1 MKIKTGAR
9 ILALSALTT
18 MMFSASALAK
28 IEEGKLVIWING
40 DKGYNGLAEVG
51 KKFEKDT
58 GIKVTVEH
66 PDKLEEKFLRL
77 RQLAMALTLSSGRT
91 TALVATLNL
100 ACWLKSPRT
109 KRSRTSCIRLPGMPY
124 VTTAS

>member
-51 KKFEKDT
+51 RKNSRKIPELKSPLS
-58 GIKVTVEH
+58 IRINWKRNS
-66 PDKLEEKFLRL
+66 LRL

-91 TALVATLNL
+91 TVLVALTI
-100 ACWLKSPRT
+100 WPV
-109 KRSRTSCIRLPGMPY
+109 G
-124 VTTAS
+124 

>member
-40 DKGYNGLAEVG
+40 DKGYN
-51 KKFEKDT
+51 
-58 GIKVTVEH
+58 
-66 PDKLEEKFLRL
+66 
-77 RQLAMALTLSSGRT
+77 LSLIHISEPTRHMH
-91 TALVATLNL
+91 V
-100 ACWLKSPRT
+100 
-109 KRSRTSCIRLPGMPY
+109 SRMPSS
-124 VTTAS
+124 A

>member
-40 DKGYNGLAEVG
+40 DKGYNGGLAEVG
-51 KKFEKDT
+51 KSLKKTPALKF
-58 GIKVTVEH
+58 
-66 PDKLEEKFLRL
+66 P
-77 RQLAMALTLSSGRT
+77 
-91 TALVATLNL
+91 
-100 ACWLKSPRT
+100 
-109 KRSRTSCIRLPGMPY
+109 
-124 VTTAS
+124 